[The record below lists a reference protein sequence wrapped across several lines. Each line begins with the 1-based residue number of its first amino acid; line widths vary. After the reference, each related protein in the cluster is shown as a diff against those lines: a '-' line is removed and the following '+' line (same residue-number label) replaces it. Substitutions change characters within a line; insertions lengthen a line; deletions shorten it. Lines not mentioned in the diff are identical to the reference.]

1 MKIANTIYDVVF
13 KYLMEDT
20 EIAKDILSAILNEDI
35 ISIEFMPQEA
45 SKLTEKGIKSMR
57 FDFKC
62 VIKNRRGQLRTV
74 IIEIQKAK
82 TEKQIFRFR
91 GYLGS
96 TYLKQ
101 IEVLSATGQ
110 KGGISVPI
118 TSIYFLGSNLRK
130 VTVPILKVDRV
141 YTDVLTG
148 SVLNVKEDFIENLSH
163 DLYAIQIKRLNK
175 MVNTDLEKI
184 LDVFNQEKYKTDDN
198 HILEY
203 TGDTSDPRVDRIV
216 KRLNNATLDYDL
228 LHQLIMEDAYE
239 ADLRA
244 SKYNEQRAE
253 TRAREAEA
261 IAHEAVTKAH
271 EAITKA
277 NEAETKANEAETKA
291 NEAET
296 KANEAETKA
305 NEAETKA
312 NEAETK
318 AREAENNLLLGRI
331 AIEEALKEI
340 EKLKQEL
347 NNIK

>member
-20 EIAKDILSAILNEDI
+20 EIAKDILSAILKEDI
-35 ISIEFMPQEA
+35 ISIEFLPQEA

-62 VIKNRRGQLRTV
+62 VIKNRRGQLKTV

-101 IEVLSATGQ
+101 IEVLSAKGQ
-110 KGGISVPI
+110 KEKISVPI

-148 SVLNVKEDFIENLSH
+148 SVLNVKENFIENLSH

-203 TGDTSDPRVDRIV
+203 TGDTSDPRVERIV
-216 KRLNNATLDYDL
+216 KRLNTATLDYDL
-228 LHQLIMEDAYE
+228 LDQMIMEDAYE

-244 SKYNEQRAE
+244 ANNKADEAE
-253 TRAREAEA
+253 TRAIEMEKKLSLARKANEEA
-261 IAHEAVTKAH
+261 IIAKDKAVIAKEEAVTAM
-271 EAITKA
+271 
-277 NEAETKANEAETKA
+277 ET
-291 NEAET
+291 
-296 KANEAETKA
+296 
-305 NEAETKA
+305 
-312 NEAETK
+312 
-318 AREAENNLLLGRI
+318 
-331 AIEEALKEI
+331 ALKEI
-340 EKLKQEL
+340 EKLKKQL
-347 NNIK
+347 NDKN